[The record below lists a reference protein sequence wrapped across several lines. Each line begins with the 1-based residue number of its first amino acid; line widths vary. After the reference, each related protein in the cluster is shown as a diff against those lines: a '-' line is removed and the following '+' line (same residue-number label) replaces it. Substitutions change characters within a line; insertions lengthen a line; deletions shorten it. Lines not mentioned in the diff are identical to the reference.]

1 MDDYAKLKNKL
12 QLGKSSNIKYIDE
25 KDMDNIC
32 LLYTSSKKKKLY
44 ANRIWKITK
53 YKSNCRWN

>member
-25 KDMDNIC
+25 K
-32 LLYTSSKKKKLY
+32 
-44 ANRIWKITK
+44 IWII
-53 YKSNCRWN
+53 